1 MGGSIEFQTA
11 NGQRIRREPI
21 HAGTISASVPADS
34 RIVLSKKGLA
44 SRTFYIAMEN
54 AEVEK
59 NISYL
64 SSGEFRNDY
73 PGLRQSVV
81 PPRAFRL
88 ESLRQALKVFEYEV
102 R

>member
-1 MGGSIEFQTA
+1 
-11 NGQRIRREPI
+11 
-21 HAGTISASVPADS
+21 
-34 RIVLSKKGLA
+34 
-44 SRTFYIAMEN
+44 MEN